1 MLYKFTYEFQ
11 SPSASCVNVSQ
22 SYDLGEDVVIPFLDE
37 LMKSRLIIFG
47 KLGVAYPTDHL
58 RRITWKEER

>member
-11 SPSASCVNVSQ
+11 SPSGSTVEIHHSH
-22 SYDLGEDVVIPFLDE
+22 DLEEDVVIPFLDE
-37 LMKSRLIIFG
+37 LMKSRLIVFG

-58 RRITWKEER
+58 RRIIWKEEK